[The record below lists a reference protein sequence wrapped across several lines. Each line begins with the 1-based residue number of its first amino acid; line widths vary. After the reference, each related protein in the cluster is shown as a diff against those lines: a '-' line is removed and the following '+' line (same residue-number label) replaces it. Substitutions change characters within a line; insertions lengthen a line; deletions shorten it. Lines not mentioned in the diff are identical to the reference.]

1 MCLNSCTKDLVS
13 IDYSEIN
20 PAIFPRSEA
29 DVESMVNACY
39 YPLRGAWWD
48 GINTTSERGLMF
60 AEDATTEILSGKYD
74 IQQYGHLLNYTPTSE
89 QATFFYDW
97 YYNKVSLMTLTI
109 DLITESQVSEEVKK
123 KAIAEVRCAR
133 GLLAYDL
140 FDLYG
145 PIVVAPIEVLK
156 NPLEENPI

>member
-1 MCLNSCTKDLVS
+1 MLLNSCTKDLVS

-29 DVESMVNACY
+29 DVEAMVNACY

-109 DLITESQVSEEVKK
+109 DLITESKVSEEVKK

-145 PIVVAPIEVLK
+145 PIVVAPIEVIKKTL
-156 NPLEENPI
+156 